1 MKFTIKA
8 YNPTEVLK
16 REIEELA
23 VDNDIDFVEIESEH
37 DGGVIVESECGM
49 VELIDGNLSLAM
61 DSVRCN
67 YDGEE

>member
-49 VELIDGNLSLAM
+49 VELVDGNLSLAM
-61 DSVRCN
+61 DSVRCD
-67 YDGEE
+67 YDGDE